1 MNNKQRIRS
10 RDMASAEQKRWK
22 SIKILLS
29 LACGC
34 FAYWVFTTAA
44 WPYLMTMT
52 HGALETNPLL
62 FIAATAVVVLCA
74 VVLLYR
80 DLDIFRTGISKRFGD
95 AQAIAYGALL
105 LVAVMSKSVGTR
117 GINWDITAIVDE
129 LSPISPTLIL
139 NILLFIPAG
148 MMMSKMLCKTPWRH
162 ILVLVVLIS
171 IELLQYLL
179 SLGICDINDV
189 LENYSGIL
197 CGTIT
202 AAWLRAHVCTLCRI
216 NGCYM
221 IRQAESAKTLSP
233 QHHD

>member
-1 MNNKQRIRS
+1 MSNRQEMLSYVAAKVV
-10 RDMASAEQKRWK
+10 KT
-22 SIKILLS
+22 LLS

-34 FAYWVFTTAA
+34 LAHQVFTTVA

-62 FIAATAVVVLCA
+62 SIATTAVVVLCSA
-74 VVLLYR
+74 VLCYR

-95 AQAIAYGALL
+95 AQAIAYGVLL
-105 LVAVMSKSVGTR
+105 LVAVMSKSVDTR
-117 GINWDITAIVDE
+117 GINWDITAIIDE

-148 MMMSKMLCKTPWRH
+148 MMMSKMLCETPWRH
-162 ILVLVVLIS
+162 ILVLSALIS
-171 IELLQYLL
+171 VELLQYLL

-197 CGTIT
+197 CGTII

-216 NGCYM
+216 NGYYA
-221 IRQAESAKTLSP
+221 IRKVRHT
-233 QHHD
+233 